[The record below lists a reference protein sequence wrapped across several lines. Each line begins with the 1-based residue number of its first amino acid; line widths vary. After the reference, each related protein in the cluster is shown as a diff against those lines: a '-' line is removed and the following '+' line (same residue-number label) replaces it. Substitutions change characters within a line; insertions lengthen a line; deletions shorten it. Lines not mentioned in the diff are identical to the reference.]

1 MKPIVAA
8 SQESLTLAGKQLIES
23 HVYTMCGVVNVD
35 EPKEVVIYIKGMT
48 AEELADFQDSEGTAP
63 IRLPRYKEDGSR
75 SRRDFNGFTY
85 QGEIYATSRAL
96 QTIRIRS
103 IKSEGESRISTYWR
117 SISILGELKES
128 IILTNRTG
136 EIMKES
142 TKKRSTGEN
151 YNAGKR
157 LMKFNAKLN
166 GKPGVAVVEPGSK
179 MCVVEQQW
187 LKHLQEGRDF
197 KYIEN
202 INLQGPGNVDIPTKG
217 TIRVFAPAGLE
228 LTKGMKRSGFEA
240 CVVDSPKGN
249 DLWDML
255 VGMNFKGIHTMKIPI
270 KSLFNREIEKPM
282 NCKIGEPHKKRDEE
296 EPPRKE
302 RQRAH
307 ITDTSRLRKIPG
319 SKDKLWDSKDG
330 KVTDIRLPC
339 GYHRPLGMTPEE
351 CLESPRH
358 CYECSRPN
366 KIAPPVRECT
376 GRHQYRPS
384 TSRKRTPPSS
394 NNGDK
399 EKEAFKIGKEKAK
412 NEREEYTGARETTEE
427 YTTRKSK
434 NTPPRN
440 KKPVNKEVE
449 EAEMNP
455 TEEKLRSSAP
465 SIEETKDYFEYLRK
479 LKYQEDKEL
488 KYQEDKLFE
497 LDTSGETWGD
507 TLKMDETEDKAVVVQ
522 EPAEP
527 EKPRVE
533 PTPRSYGIIEM
544 IAQAEY
550 EHEDLEG
557 RIIRAKA
564 AKGLQLKPEEMEELE
579 KLEMIQAR
587 RLKMATPK
595 EREEEQAQDAWA
607 AEVLEHSMREAE
619 HDEVK
624 AAAEPKEEEKSE
636 KKPEIQEEAEDGASE
651 KPDSM

>member
-1 MKPIVAA
+1 MKPIIAA
-8 SQESLTLAGKQLIES
+8 SQESLILAGKQLIES

-96 QTIRIRS
+96 QTVRIS
-103 IKSEGESRISTYWR
+103 TIKNEEESRISTYWR
-117 SISILGELKES
+117 PISILGELRES
-128 IILTNRTG
+128 LILTNRTN
-136 EIMKES
+136 ETTKEGAR
-142 TKKRSTGEN
+142 KRSTEEK

-166 GKPGVAVVEPGSK
+166 GKPGVAVVDFGSD
-179 MCVVEQQW
+179 MCVVAQQW
-187 LKHLQEGRDF
+187 LRHLQEGKDF
-197 KYIEN
+197 KYIKD
-202 INLQGPGNVDIPTKG
+202 IDLQGPGNIEIPTKG
-217 TIRVFAPAGLE
+217 TVRVYAPAGLE
-228 LTKGMKRSGFEA
+228 LTRGVKRSGFEA
-240 CVVDSPKGN
+240 CVVDSPQEN
-249 DLWDML
+249 EAWDML
-255 VGMNFKGIHTMKIPI
+255 VGTNFKGLNTLMVPI
-270 KSLFNREIEKPM
+270 KAIFNSGMEKTV
-282 NCKIGEPHKKRDEE
+282 NRKIGESRKKKDEE
-296 EPPRKE
+296 ETSRKE
-302 RQRAH
+302 RQRTH
-307 ITDTSRLRKIPG
+307 VMDKSRLRKIPG

-351 CLESPRH
+351 CLDSPRH
-358 CYECSRPN
+358 CYECSKPN

-376 GRHQYRPS
+376 GLHQYRPS

-399 EKEAFKIGKEKAK
+399 KEEAFCQANTFKIGAK
-412 NEREEYTGARETTEE
+412 ETTEE
-427 YTTRKSK
+427 YTAGKSK
-434 NTPPRN
+434 NTPLKN
-440 KKPVNKEVE
+440 KRPVNKEVE

-465 SIEETKDYFEYLRK
+465 SIEETKDYFEYMRK
-479 LKYQEDKEL
+479 LKYQEEKEL
-488 KYQEDKLFE
+488 QYQADRLFE
-497 LDTSGETWGD
+497 LDTSGEPWE
-507 TLKMDETEDKAVVVQ
+507 ETKDGTVMIQ
-522 EPAEP
+522 EPAEA
-527 EKPRVE
+527 EKPKVE
-533 PTPRSYGIIEM
+533 PIPRSYGIIEM
-544 IAQAEY
+544 IAQASY
-550 EHEDLEG
+550 EQEDLEG

-579 KLEMIQAR
+579 RLEMIQAR

>member
-103 IKSEGESRISTYWR
+103 IKNEGESRISTYWR

-197 KYIEN
+197 KYIED

-296 EPPRKE
+296 ETPRKE

-330 KVTDIRLPC
+330 KVTNIRLPC

-351 CLESPRH
+351 CLESLRH

-366 KIAPPVRECT
+366 KIAPPVRECK
-376 GRHQYRPS
+376 GRHQYR
-384 TSRKRTPPSS
+384 TP
-394 NNGDK
+394 
-399 EKEAFKIGKEKAK
+399 A
-412 NEREEYTGARETTEE
+412 
-427 YTTRKSK
+427 
-434 NTPPRN
+434 PR
-440 KKPVNKEVE
+440 
-449 EAEMNP
+449 
-455 TEEKLRSSAP
+455 R
-465 SIEETKDYFEYLRK
+465 R
-479 LKYQEDKEL
+479 
-488 KYQEDKLFE
+488 
-497 LDTSGETWGD
+497 G
-507 TLKMDETEDKAVVVQ
+507 
-522 EPAEP
+522 
-527 EKPRVE
+527 
-533 PTPRSYGIIEM
+533 
-544 IAQAEY
+544 
-550 EHEDLEG
+550 EG
-557 RIIRAKA
+557 RR
-564 AKGLQLKPEEMEELE
+564 Q
-579 KLEMIQAR
+579 
-587 RLKMATPK
+587 
-595 EREEEQAQDAWA
+595 
-607 AEVLEHSMREAE
+607 
-619 HDEVK
+619 
-624 AAAEPKEEEKSE
+624 
-636 KKPEIQEEAEDGASE
+636 
-651 KPDSM
+651 

>member
-166 GKPGVAVVEPGSK
+166 GKPGVAVVDFGSD
-179 MCVVEQQW
+179 MCVVAQQW
-187 LKHLQEGRDF
+187 LRHLQEGKDF
-197 KYIEN
+197 KYIKD
-202 INLQGPGNVDIPTKG
+202 IDLQGPGNIEIPTKG
-217 TIRVFAPAGLE
+217 TVRVYAPAGLE
-228 LTKGMKRSGFEA
+228 LTRGVKRSGFEA
-240 CVVDSPKGN
+240 CVVDSPQEN
-249 DLWDML
+249 EAWDML
-255 VGMNFKGIHTMKIPI
+255 VGTNFKGLNTLMVPI
-270 KSLFNREIEKPM
+270 KAIFNSGMEKTV
-282 NCKIGEPHKKRDEE
+282 NRKIGESRKKKDEE
-296 EPPRKE
+296 ETSRKE
-302 RQRAH
+302 RQRTH
-307 ITDTSRLRKIPG
+307 VMDKSRLRKIPG

-351 CLESPRH
+351 CLDSPRH
-358 CYECSRPN
+358 CYECSKPN

-376 GRHQYRPS
+376 GLHQYRPS

-399 EKEAFKIGKEKAK
+399 KEEAFCQANTFKIGAK
-412 NEREEYTGARETTEE
+412 ETTEE
-427 YTTRKSK
+427 YTAGKSK
-434 NTPPRN
+434 NTPLKN
-440 KKPVNKEVE
+440 KRPVNKEVE

-465 SIEETKDYFEYLRK
+465 SIEETKDYFEYMRK
-479 LKYQEDKEL
+479 LKYQEEKEL
-488 KYQEDKLFE
+488 QYQADRLFE
-497 LDTSGETWGD
+497 LDTSGEPWE
-507 TLKMDETEDKAVVVQ
+507 ETKDGTVMIQ
-522 EPAEP
+522 EPAEA
-527 EKPRVE
+527 EKPKVE
-533 PTPRSYGIIEM
+533 PIPRSYGIIEM

-579 KLEMIQAR
+579 RLEMIQAR

>member
-1 MKPIVAA
+1 MKPIIAA
-8 SQESLTLAGKQLIES
+8 SQESLILAGKQLIES

-96 QTIRIRS
+96 QTVRIS
-103 IKSEGESRISTYWR
+103 TIKNEEESRISTYWR
-117 SISILGELKES
+117 PISILGELRES
-128 IILTNRTG
+128 LILTNRTN
-136 EIMKES
+136 ETTKEGAR
-142 TKKRSTGEN
+142 KRSTEEK

-166 GKPGVAVVEPGSK
+166 GKPGVAVVDFGSD
-179 MCVVEQQW
+179 MCVVAQQW
-187 LKHLQEGRDF
+187 LRHLQEGKDF
-197 KYIEN
+197 KYIKD
-202 INLQGPGNVDIPTKG
+202 IDLQGPGNIEIPTKG
-217 TIRVFAPAGLE
+217 TVRVYAPAGLE
-228 LTKGMKRSGFEA
+228 LTNGVKRSGFEA
-240 CVVDSPKGN
+240 CVVDSPQEN
-249 DLWDML
+249 EAWDML
-255 VGMNFKGIHTMKIPI
+255 VGTNFKGLNTLMVPI
-270 KSLFNREIEKPM
+270 KAIFNSGMEKTV
-282 NCKIGEPHKKRDEE
+282 NRKIGESRKKKDEE
-296 EPPRKE
+296 ETSRKE
-302 RQRAH
+302 RQRTH
-307 ITDTSRLRKIPG
+307 VMDKSRLRKIPG

-351 CLESPRH
+351 CLDSPRH
-358 CYECSRPN
+358 CYECSKPN

-376 GRHQYRPS
+376 GLHQYRPS

-399 EKEAFKIGKEKAK
+399 KEEAFCQANTFKIGAK
-412 NEREEYTGARETTEE
+412 ETTEE
-427 YTTRKSK
+427 YTAGKSK
-434 NTPPRN
+434 NTPLKN
-440 KKPVNKEVE
+440 KRPVNKEVE

-465 SIEETKDYFEYLRK
+465 SIEETKDYFEYMRK
-479 LKYQEDKEL
+479 LKYQEEKEL
-488 KYQEDKLFE
+488 QYQADRLLE
-497 LDTSGETWGD
+497 LDTSGEPWE
-507 TLKMDETEDKAVVVQ
+507 ETKDGTVMIQ
-522 EPAEP
+522 EPAEA
-527 EKPRVE
+527 EKPKVE
-533 PTPRSYGIIEM
+533 PIPRSYGIIEM
-544 IAQAEY
+544 IAQASY
-550 EHEDLEG
+550 EQEDLEG

-579 KLEMIQAR
+579 RLEMIQAR

>member
-96 QTIRIRS
+96 QTIRIRA
-103 IKSEGESRISTYWR
+103 IKNEGESRISTYWR

-136 EIMKES
+136 ENMKES

-179 MCVVEQQW
+179 MCVVEEQW

-197 KYIEN
+197 KYIED

-282 NCKIGEPHKKRDEE
+282 NCKIGEPRKKRDEE
-296 EPPRKE
+296 ETPRKE
-302 RQRAH
+302 RQGAH
-307 ITDTSRLRKIPG
+307 ITDTARLRKIPG

-351 CLESPRH
+351 CLDSPRH
-358 CYECSRPN
+358 CYECSKPN

-376 GRHQYRPS
+376 GLHQYRPS

-399 EKEAFKIGKEKAK
+399 KEEAFCQANTFKIGA
-412 NEREEYTGARETTEE
+412 
-427 YTTRKSK
+427 
-434 NTPPRN
+434 
-440 KKPVNKEVE
+440 
-449 EAEMNP
+449 
-455 TEEKLRSSAP
+455 
-465 SIEETKDYFEYLRK
+465 
-479 LKYQEDKEL
+479 
-488 KYQEDKLFE
+488 
-497 LDTSGETWGD
+497 
-507 TLKMDETEDKAVVVQ
+507 
-522 EPAEP
+522 
-527 EKPRVE
+527 
-533 PTPRSYGIIEM
+533 
-544 IAQAEY
+544 
-550 EHEDLEG
+550 
-557 RIIRAKA
+557 
-564 AKGLQLKPEEMEELE
+564 
-579 KLEMIQAR
+579 
-587 RLKMATPK
+587 
-595 EREEEQAQDAWA
+595 
-607 AEVLEHSMREAE
+607 
-619 HDEVK
+619 
-624 AAAEPKEEEKSE
+624 
-636 KKPEIQEEAEDGASE
+636 
-651 KPDSM
+651 